1 MRSRVPRGSAGADGE
16 EIDAHH
22 LGSVAAGTILGCPS
36 QARDPMG
43 SGAIPVTTQAGEAA
57 AAVPTGGK
65 TILAKI
71 NWRRVCP
78 AGQTRCACADTG
90 TSACCTK
97 AQRCDCAPVARCR

>member
-1 MRSRVPRGSAGADGE
+1 VQTGRKSTRIILA
-16 EIDAHH
+16 
-22 LGSVAAGTILGCPS
+22 LLLLGTILRCPS

-78 AGQTRCACADTG
+78 AGQARCACADTG

-97 AQRCDCAPVARCR
+97 EQRCDCAPVARCR

>member
-1 MRSRVPRGSAGADGE
+1 MRVILALLLLGMILDCPAQAQDRMGNGSGPVP
-16 EIDAHH
+16 
-22 LGSVAAGTILGCPS
+22 VAAQS
-36 QARDPMG
+36 A
-43 SGAIPVTTQAGEAA
+43 EAP
-57 AAVPTGGK
+57 AAVSSGGR

-97 AQRCDCAPVARCR
+97 EQRCDCAPVARCR